1 MEAGSPEAIDWWRV
15 RADEEARQLKAK
27 NAEKQ
32 RRYRERVRA
41 DPERH
46 AAYKAKRL
54 EESRRYY
61 QEHPE
66 TAREWKAANRERVRE
81 SKRKVRERMKE
92 QDPEKLR
99 EADRQRYLRQTAK
112 PEHRERRRASK
123 ERQRQTNLKLP
134 EQQRVAAKK
143 YIHGPDWEA
152 DYAAMWEAQDGK
164 CYLCDRVLADDSSTH
179 IDHDHRCCRAH
190 KSCSYCRR
198 GLACKQC
205 NQIIG
210 LAGDDPEKLR
220 LVADRLEAVLA
231 TMPARIAAKPQPL
244 TLWADDPV
252 QVSLSPA
259 RPGRA

>member
-1 MEAGSPEAIDWWRV
+1 MAAVS
-15 RADEEARQLKAK
+15 EEAKARKREWQREYDRQRKADG
-27 NAEKQ
+27 AERQ
-32 RRYRERVRA
+32 RRYRERLRA
-41 DPERH
+41 DPEKL
-46 AAYKAKRL
+46 AAYQEKNREAMRL
-54 EESRRYY
+54 YY

-66 TAREWKAANRERVRE
+66 KAREWKAAHPEEVRE
-81 SKRKVRERMKE
+81 YKRKARQRMKE
-92 QDPEKLR
+92 EDPEKLR
-99 EADRQRYLRQTAK
+99 EADRQSYLRQTAK
-112 PEHRERRRASK
+112 PGHKERRRASA

-134 EQQRVAAKK
+134 GQQRLAAQRH
-143 YIHGPDWEA
+143 IHGPDWETA
-152 DYAAMWEAQDGK
+152 YRTMWEAQNGL

-210 LAGDDPEKLR
+210 LAGDDPQKLR

-244 TLWADDPV
+244 TLWADEAV
-252 QVSLSPA
+252 
-259 RPGRA
+259 